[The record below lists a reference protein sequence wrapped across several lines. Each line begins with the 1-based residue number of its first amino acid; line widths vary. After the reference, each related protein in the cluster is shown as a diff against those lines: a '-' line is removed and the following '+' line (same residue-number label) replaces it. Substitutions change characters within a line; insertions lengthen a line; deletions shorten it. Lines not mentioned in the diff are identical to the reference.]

1 MSNPISRTYGP
12 KPTAFTLDDGE
23 RYYVGADVG
32 QYLKFHRGT
41 LYKRYPQLWKRM
53 ATFEEK
59 KKIQEIGCAT
69 SYINSNIMLVKA
81 NEVDE
86 IFEGQEEKYRATG
99 GNSAMAGVSRT
110 EPNIAAKKSK

>member
-1 MSNPISRTYGP
+1 
-12 KPTAFTLDDGE
+12 
-23 RYYVGADVG
+23 
-32 QYLKFHRGT
+32 
-41 LYKRYPQLWKRM
+41 M

-86 IFEGQEEKYRATG
+86 IFEGEEA
-99 GNSAMAGVSRT
+99 
-110 EPNIAAKKSK
+110 ILI